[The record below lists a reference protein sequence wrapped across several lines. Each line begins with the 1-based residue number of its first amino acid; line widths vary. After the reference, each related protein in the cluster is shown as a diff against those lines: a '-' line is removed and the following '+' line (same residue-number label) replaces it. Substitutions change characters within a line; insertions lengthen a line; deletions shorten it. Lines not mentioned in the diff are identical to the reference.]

1 MREDDVRIFL
11 SLSFECVD
19 VTEADTED
27 DVASVTCELV
37 DCLLNLLVI
46 LRNVVYDV
54 EILLGIKTALLHSLG
69 DTLVVSIG
77 IT

>member
-1 MREDDVRIFL
+1 MREDDIRIFL

-46 LRNVVYDV
+46 LRNVVDDV
-54 EILLGIKTALLHSLG
+54 EILCGIKTDLLHTFG
-69 DTLVVSIG
+69 NTVMMSIG